1 MSRSARVPQD
11 DATGLSTIRQR
22 TPIGRAV
29 VNVLFLGL
37 SIAVAL
43 AGTEAG
49 FRIIDGYRIGQLS
62 LAAAPRILSG
72 QPAEVSLPDA
82 RKETFTPGFDISW
95 YSTDPKQYDRS
106 SKFSP
111 PADWATAVKNYRQ
124 ETGRDDYT
132 ETELKF
138 LYNDKWLEEACAKRV
153 ATPTLKQF
161 KRYPGF
167 VYAFAS
173 PDGSTKP
180 EYRIVPRGW
189 DSEITYYN
197 NFGFRGPDIEARKPD
212 RVLRV
217 AFLGASVLQNGWPYT
232 SSEYAVSF
240 LQLWAKANDLHVDF
254 DLVNASRGGIDSTT
268 SAQIM
273 RYEVAPLR
281 PDIVIYYQGART
293 ITRDGVKGIL
303 RNIDGKPFTAQDAAE
318 SPLPAVA
325 EKLPLEQY
333 SALARRMYELFAR
346 RTVGIEPAKPPHSLS
361 FDLKQTDPDLDAKDL
376 PFGLARQIADVVD
389 IEATTKSI
397 GAQFAVMSTVAL
409 AQHGMRLNPD
419 RDRLILS
426 ALNTDLAPL
435 TYAEIRDAIDFE
447 NAVYRKL
454 AKRENIPFLDVD
466 KHFPQDPSYF
476 FDMVHQYG
484 GAFRL
489 QGWITAQLLAPYIL
503 KAVSEGT
510 LPRPGRDPEPKSI
523 EWASAPTKRFNLGC
537 LPD

>member
-1 MSRSARVPQD
+1 MS
-11 DATGLSTIRQR
+11 
-22 TPIGRAV
+22 IGRTVA
-29 VNVLFLGL
+29 NVLLLGL

-43 AGTEAG
+43 GGTEAG
-49 FRIIDGYRIGQLS
+49 FRFIDGYRVGKLS
-62 LAAAPRILSG
+62 LTVAPRILSG

-82 RKETFTPGFDISW
+82 RKETFASGFDVSW
-95 YSTDPKQYDRS
+95 YTTDPQQYDRS

-111 PADWATAVKNYRQ
+111 PADWVAAIKNYRQ
-124 ETGRDDYT
+124 ATGRGDYT

-138 LYNDKWLEEACAKRV
+138 LYNDKWLEEACAKRN
-153 ATPTLKQF
+153 ATPTLRQF
-161 KRYPGF
+161 RRYPGF
-167 VYAFAS
+167 VYTFAS

-197 NFGFRGPDIEARKPD
+197 NFGFRGPDIEPRKPD
-212 RVLRV
+212 RVIRV

-240 LQLWAKANDLHVDF
+240 LQLWAKANHLHVDF
-254 DLVNASRGGIDSTT
+254 DLINASRGGIDSAT

-281 PDIVIYYQGART
+281 PDIVVYHQGART
-293 ITRDGVKGIL
+293 ITGDGVRAIL
-303 RNIDGKPFTAQDAAE
+303 RDVDGKPFSAKNAAE
-318 SPLPAVA
+318 PPLPAVA
-325 EKLPLEQY
+325 ENLPLERY
-333 SALARRMYELFAR
+333 SALARRIYELLDR
-346 RTVGIEPAKPPHSLS
+346 RTVGIEPAKPPHKLS

-376 PFGLARQIADVVD
+376 PFGLTRQIADVVD
-389 IEATTKSI
+389 IEGTTKSI
-397 GAQFAVMSTVAL
+397 GAQFAVMSAVAL
-409 AQHGMRLNPD
+409 AHDGLRLNPD

-426 ALNTDLAPL
+426 ALNTDLVPL
-435 TYAEIRDAIDFE
+435 TYAEIRDAVDFE

-454 AKRENIPFLDVD
+454 AKRENFPFLDLD
-466 KHFPQDPSYF
+466 KRFPQDPSYF
-476 FDMVHQYG
+476 LDMVHQYG

-503 KAVSEGT
+503 KAVSEGP
-510 LPRPGRDPEPKSI
+510 LPRPGQAPDPKSI
-523 EWASAPTKRFNLGC
+523 EWASAPIKRFNLGC